1 MKNMSDPS
9 LSDQATN
16 PDQSVVASEQTQP
29 LTSTNVQ
36 GSAMLDAQV
45 AAGNQPEGDP
55 IAYPIATNFSGGTAT
70 GDAKTAGAST
80 VMGPYSTNE
89 QSSEKGSVNLHN
101 NPDVPNAQMQGTL
114 PNTDPIGMPID
125 PETNLRE

>member
-1 MKNMSDPS
+1 MSDPS

-16 PDQSVVASEQTQP
+16 PDQSVVASEQAQP

-45 AAGNQPEGDP
+45 AARGNQPEGDP
-55 IAYPIATNFSGGTAT
+55 TAYPIATNFSGATAT
-70 GDAKTAGAST
+70 GDAKTAGASG
-80 VMGPYSTNE
+80 VMGSFSTNE
-89 QSSEKGSVNLHN
+89 QSAEKGSVNLQN

-114 PNTDPIGMPID
+114 PNTDPIGMPIN
-125 PETNLRE
+125 PETNLPE